1 MNEEVK
7 PDQVLS
13 FHELVSDSATP
24 PYFKLFSFQ
33 RRLSRVPVFLRS
45 LLLGPF
51 FYVVF
56 YGMAMLLEGDIPD
69 SALLV
74 MAILSGG
81 ISSVL
86 VLTTNSYQKSIE
98 AVDHIASIM
107 TSEEQIIE
115 LKDDFCN
122 IFVRPSQSWFSLGFS
137 IFITLAAFSMGFM
150 LPDMIAFVLYLFLF
164 VAIFIA
170 GYMLWMSGAAIFW
183 SWKLSR
189 NGPYRLSHVPSKTVG
204 IRKLSRLVGTYSLSF
219 SLVICLGLL
228 LFYTTPWANM
238 VAYQYVESFIV
249 YPFIAYTLIF
259 ILLPQIF
266 IRKVIVDEKDKVLIG
281 LENKMHNLDILESN
295 FSKDLYQRYKNMN
308 DFYNE
313 ILSTSDYALDFGTI
327 GKFLSSLIFPI
338 TLTIMQQP
346 EILDF
351 LK

>member
-1 MNEEVK
+1 
-7 PDQVLS
+7 
-13 FHELVSDSATP
+13 
-24 PYFKLFSFQ
+24 
-33 RRLSRVPVFLRS
+33 
-45 LLLGPF
+45 
-51 FYVVF
+51 
-56 YGMAMLLEGDIPD
+56 
-69 SALLV
+69 
-74 MAILSGG
+74 
-81 ISSVL
+81 
-86 VLTTNSYQKSIE
+86 
-98 AVDHIASIM
+98 
-107 TSEEQIIE
+107 
-115 LKDDFCN
+115 
-122 IFVRPSQSWFSLGFS
+122 
-137 IFITLAAFSMGFM
+137 
-150 LPDMIAFVLYLFLF
+150 FVLYLFLF